1 MEYMYVYA
9 LVGDNIW
16 HYTTEEC
23 DFYNVAQMDERLAEL
38 TNMKAKESGE
48 ERKVE
53 KAVVFSEDFE
63 FIAYSKDVRIPHS
76 LQIVKNTIL
85 N

>member
-1 MEYMYVYA
+1 MQYIYIFT

-16 HYTTEEC
+16 HYTTDEC
-23 DFYNVAQMDERLAEL
+23 DLYNVAQMDERLAEL
-38 TNMKAKESGE
+38 PNMKVRESGE

-53 KAVVFSEDFE
+53 KAIVFSKDFE
-63 FIAYSKDVRIPHS
+63 FIAYSMDVRIPHN
-76 LQIVKNTIL
+76 LKIVKNTIL